1 MKSYSKSIVLGVAT
15 ALVLCAGAARAAD
28 EPKLLNIYNGS
39 DYIAED
45 TIKNFEK
52 ETGIKVNYDNYDN
65 YDNYANPNAA
75 SMKWVKKDV
84 ADNKTSFL
92 SEADK
97 SA

>member
-1 MKSYSKSIVLGVAT
+1 MNSYSKFIILGVAT

-52 ETGIKVNYDNYDN
+52 ETGIKVNYDS

-75 SMKWVKKDV
+75 SLKWVKKDV

>member
-1 MKSYSKSIVLGVAT
+1 MSMHLLFSR
-15 ALVLCAGAARAAD
+15 ALPMSALLAASAAAFAQAA
-28 EPKLLNIYNGS
+28 EPKVLNIYNWS

-52 ETGIKVNYDNYDN
+52 ETGIKVNYDNY
-65 YDNYANPNAA
+65 ANPDAA
-75 SMKWVKKDV
+75 SLKWVKKDV

>member
-15 ALVLCAGAARAAD
+15 ELVLCAGAARAAD

-52 ETGIKVNYDNYDN
+52 ETSIKVNYDNC
-65 YDNYANPNAA
+65 DNYANPNAA

>member
-1 MKSYSKSIVLGVAT
+1 MNSYSKFIILGVAT

-52 ETGIKVNYDNYDN
+52 ETGIKVNYDNY
-65 YDNYANPNAA
+65 ANPDAA
-75 SMKWVKKDV
+75 SLKWVKKDV